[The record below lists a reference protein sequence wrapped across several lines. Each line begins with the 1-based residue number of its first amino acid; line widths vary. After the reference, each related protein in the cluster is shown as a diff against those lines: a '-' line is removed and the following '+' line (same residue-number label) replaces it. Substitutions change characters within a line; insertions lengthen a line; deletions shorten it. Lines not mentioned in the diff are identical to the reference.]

1 MTADAVDIGNLSA
14 DSKAVTSCSSA
25 SKFNR
30 TSSKTSLIS
39 SLSDGSYVGGE
50 DENNSNLFIC
60 SEKKPN
66 RWPSFSSAFPS
77 FINTGSNAP
86 PPSTISLCHQWSTV
100 INNWEQYSKK
110 KGFIADLI
118 RMGIPDQ
125 FRPMIWQLCT
135 GAYGSPLKQN
145 YHKYLR
151 DVSPFERAIAR
162 DISRT
167 YPKHDFFKDKGSTGQ
182 QSLFNVMKAYS
193 LHDREVGYCQGSGFI
208 VGLLLMQMG
217 EEEAFAV
224 LVQLMNEYRLRE
236 LYKPCMT
243 ELGVC
248 MHQLDGLIAEF
259 LPELHAHFATQTF
272 APSHYASAWFL
283 TLFATAFPIS
293 MTTRVMDLFIAEGMD
308 FILRLS
314 LAILKQFAPRLL
326 TMDMETMI
334 FSLQQTESTE
344 WEDHGRILFETAL
357 TLKLNPRRLKKL
369 RNEYILARSQE
380 QAEQIEVR
388 RLRTENGLLLQRLAR
403 LEEDNTYLAKQL
415 VGCNVERAEL
425 SEEVSR
431 LRGCIAR
438 WQAMQEE
445 ASLRT
450 PTTCSPP
457 QATTAA
463 VILENDDTKVSDS
476 SSSTSTSP
484 SAFYPGYEVES
495 LPATPLPAPPL
506 PQQPHRQ
513 QGMKMS
519 AICNGDQTATA
530 SPRCSERSG
539 GTGASETPTP
549 TTSGAESW
557 ASVSF
562 SPISVSR
569 SSDDRLLVETIHQLE
584 TDLVHLRVRE
594 SDCHSALRDAKERI
608 RLLEEKL
615 ESARKEPEEQI
626 EVLHSELMKVKLRE
640 AEGLLK
646 QKELRDRMEEIQTLW
661 ENHLALTGGGNNAR
675 AKVDSATNGVTHS
688 SGFLRVSA
696 GLIQSKLRGKSA
708 ATSAA
713 DNAQHLSDRLLETRL
728 CSQIA
733 ELQQRVHELTSQ
745 AEIADRQAI
754 RRDEKMNNLIEK
766 VEGSILR
773 EAALRA
779 ELKEAECRCAD
790 LETKRK
796 SDAILW
802 RIREIELSSR
812 IAELRQHYSELDCLH
827 DVEHAS
833 NTLQGHPTG
842 GPLSAC
848 SSVAPTPEVQRSRGE
863 GDGQSKGIARG
874 HVPSM
879 WKDLPPALMTESIGP
894 LEDLCILPDDPLITS
909 IYVHESSA
917 NQHGI
922 TGPVTRYRGYETVAA
937 VGTSSEVFF

>member
-1 MTADAVDIGNLSA
+1 MTADAVDIGSVVGETEDDLAQKLEELNRSLSA
-14 DSKAVTSCSSA
+14 DSKAVTSCSST
-25 SKFNR
+25 SKLNR
-30 TSSKTSLIS
+30 ASSKTSLIS
-39 SLSDGSYVGGE
+39 SLSDGSYRTFG
-50 DENNSNLFIC
+50 
-60 SEKKPN
+60 
-66 RWPSFSSAFPS
+66 SSQC
-77 FINTGSNAP
+77 GSA
-86 PPSTISLCHQWSTV
+86 
-100 INNWEQYSKK
+100 
-110 KGFIADLI
+110 
-118 RMGIPDQ
+118 
-125 FRPMIWQLCT
+125 
-135 GAYGSPLKQN
+135 
-145 YHKYLR
+145 
-151 DVSPFERAIAR
+151 
-162 DISRT
+162 
-167 YPKHDFFKDKGSTGQ
+167 GQ

-208 VGLLLMQMG
+208 AGLLLMQVRSLRWQFIPRSTEIQAMG

-259 LPELHAHFATQTF
+259 LPELHTHFATQAF

-293 MTTRVMDLFIAEGMD
+293 MATRVMDLFIAEGMD

-334 FSLQQTESTE
+334 FSLQQIESSE
-344 WEDHGRILFETAL
+344 WEDYGRTLFETAL

-403 LEEDNTYLAKQL
+403 LEEVIIMMIIVYHSPPLYIKDNTYLAKQL
-415 VGCNVERAEL
+415 VDCNVERAEL

-438 WQAMQEE
+438 WRTTQEE

-457 QATTAA
+457 QATTEA
-463 VILENDDTKVSDS
+463 VTLESGDSKASDS
-476 SSSTSTSP
+476 SSSISL
-484 SAFYPGYEVES
+484 SAFSPGCELEPLPTPS
-495 LPATPLPAPPL
+495 LPAPPPPL
-506 PQQPHRQ
+506 PQQPRRQ
-513 QGMKMS
+513 PEMKMP
-519 AICNGDQTATA
+519 AISNVDQTATT
-530 SPRCSERSG
+530 SPRCSELSG

-557 ASVSF
+557 ASTSF
-562 SPISVSR
+562 SPTSVSR

-584 TDLVHLRVRE
+584 TDLVHLRIHE
-594 SDCHSALRDAKERI
+594 SECHSALRDAKERI

-615 ESARKEPEEQI
+615 ESVRREPEEQI

-646 QKELRDRMEEIQTLW
+646 QKELRDRVEEIQTLW
-661 ENHLALTGGGNNAR
+661 DNHLALTGGGNNAGT
-675 AKVDSATNGVTHS
+675 KVDCSTSGVTQS
-688 SGFLRVSA
+688 GGFLRVSA
-696 GLIQSKLRGKSA
+696 GLIQAKLRGKST

-713 DNAQHLSDRLLETRL
+713 ENAQHLSDRLLETKL

-733 ELQQRVHELTSQ
+733 ELQQKVDMLYFVDFFSEILSKLDRLNWVHELTSQ
-745 AEIADRQAI
+745 AEVADRQAI
-754 RRDEKMNNLIEK
+754 RRDEKVNDLAEK
-766 VEGSILR
+766 VERSILR

-802 RIREIELSSR
+802 RIREIELSSQ

-833 NTLQGHPTG
+833 NTLQSHPTG
-842 GPLSAC
+842 GLLSAC
-848 SSVAPTPEVQRSRGE
+848 SSVAPTPEVQRSRG
-863 GDGQSKGIARG
+863 GRAGQPKGMAGG
-874 HVPSM
+874 HLHAM

-894 LEDLCILPDDPLITS
+894 LEDLCILPDDSLITS
-909 IYVHESSA
+909 IYMHESGA
-917 NQHGI
+917 K
-922 TGPVTRYRGYETVAA
+922 
-937 VGTSSEVFF
+937 

>member
-1 MTADAVDIGNLSA
+1 MTADAVDIGSVVGETEDDLAQKLEELNSVYLPVNGEGGS
-14 DSKAVTSCSSA
+14 
-25 SKFNR
+25 N
-30 TSSKTSLIS
+30 S
-39 SLSDGSYVGGE
+39 SLS
-50 DENNSNLFIC
+50 IC
-60 SEKKPN
+60 SEKKHS
-66 RWPSFSSAFPS
+66 RWPSFSNAFPS

-86 PPSTISLCHQWSTV
+86 PPSTILLCQQWSNV

-110 KGFIADLI
+110 KAFTADLI
-118 RMGIPDQ
+118 RVGIPDQ
-125 FRPMIWQLCT
+125 FRSIIWQLCT
-135 GAYGSPLKQN
+135 GAYGSPLKQT
-145 YHKYLR
+145 YYKYLR

-167 YPKHDFFKDKGSTGQ
+167 YPKHDFFKDKGSAGQ

-208 VGLLLMQMG
+208 AGLLLMQMG
-217 EEEAFAV
+217 EEEAFTV

-259 LPELHAHFATQTF
+259 LPELHTHFATQAF

-293 MTTRVMDLFIAEGMD
+293 MTTRVMDLFIAEAFPARYNPYKGLGMD

-334 FSLQQTESTE
+334 FSLQQIESSE
-344 WEDHGRILFETAL
+344 WEDYGRTLFETAL

-415 VGCNVERAEL
+415 VDCNVERAEL

-438 WQAMQEE
+438 WRTTQEE

-457 QATTAA
+457 QATTEA
-463 VILENDDTKVSDS
+463 VTLESGDSKASDS
-476 SSSTSTSP
+476 SSSISL
-484 SAFYPGYEVES
+484 SAFSPGCEMESLSTPS
-495 LPATPLPAPPL
+495 LPAPPPPL
-506 PQQPHRQ
+506 PQQPRRQ
-513 QGMKMS
+513 PGMKMP
-519 AICNGDQTATA
+519 AISNVNQTAIT
-530 SPRCSERSG
+530 SPRCSELSG

-557 ASVSF
+557 ASTSF
-562 SPISVSR
+562 SPTSVSR

-594 SDCHSALRDAKERI
+594 SECHSALRDAKERI

-615 ESARKEPEEQI
+615 ESVRREPEEQI

-646 QKELRDRMEEIQTLW
+646 QKELRDRVEEIQTLW
-661 ENHLALTGGGNNAR
+661 DNHLALTGGGNNAG
-675 AKVDSATNGVTHS
+675 AKVDCSTNSVTQS

-713 DNAQHLSDRLLETRL
+713 ENAQHLSDRLLETKL

-733 ELQQRVHELTSQ
+733 ELQQKVHELTSQ
-745 AEIADRQAI
+745 AEVADRQAI
-754 RRDEKMNNLIEK
+754 RRDEKVNDLAEK
-766 VEGSILR
+766 VERSILR

-802 RIREIELSSR
+802 RIREIELSSQ
-812 IAELRQHYSELDCLH
+812 IAEMRQHYSELDCLH

-833 NTLQGHPTG
+833 NTLQSHPTG
-842 GPLSAC
+842 GLLSAC
-848 SSVAPTPEVQRSRGE
+848 SSVAPTPEVQRSRIGRA
-863 GDGQSKGIARG
+863 GQSKGMAGG
-874 HVPSM
+874 HLPTM

-909 IYVHESSA
+909 IYMHESGA
-917 NQHGI
+917 K
-922 TGPVTRYRGYETVAA
+922 
-937 VGTSSEVFF
+937 